1 MRPYLAILKDSVR
14 EAVRSRTLPFLLLF
28 FTIVLALV
36 APLGLRDETAW
47 RLEADDVRDER
58 LFAAQLRRDAGKPG
72 DQPGDRVLALLPGD
86 VRDAIFAPTDDPAET
101 DDRRAARD
109 ERRADR
115 LRRALNQSVLP
126 DADFYE
132 AAAFEEV
139 DLSRPGGFFPP
150 GADDVGEAERLLA
163 KGPAALS
170 ADRRGR
176 LNRLLL
182 SAAFPQSIAAP
193 PAERVTLVYAGYEM
207 PEGFTEVYAGPLGLE
222 LNRSGV
228 QFIGKTLMASIA
240 SYVAGPIGVLIGLL
254 VTASLIPQTFE
265 GGAIDLLLS
274 KPVNRSLAFL
284 TKFAGGC
291 VFVGLAGL
299 YLCGGLWLIAGLRLD
314 VWDASLLAASAV
326 LVTEFAVLYSVSA
339 AVGVLW
345 RNAILCVMVAGA
357 LWAGSFCL
365 SLVHAF
371 SKLYYEESRAAA
383 VVAAERPGADELFAA
398 TAASAVAR
406 WDAASEEWRPVLYQ
420 PNGAPGTGPGRPV
433 YRLSGPSYSSA
444 TDELS
449 ALEVRTVAGGRGG
462 GPPRQIAGNRR
473 FYTAT
478 AERDWAGTP
487 GPTAP
492 PGSTWLLIGAGGRP
506 LFAGPAGVF
515 ALRDAA
521 EGEPPA
527 EEVGFFGGLLRE
539 LAPDA
544 GPFEPLLRPDR
555 AAGGRSWPEPFAAAA
570 DPRTGLVAVYAGGVL
585 RTFSQEDTGAVRET
599 VLFPPPGE
607 PAGEPT
613 DEPFLAPAVLP
624 AVAGDAG
631 DAVYLVEADGA
642 GLRVAADG
650 TVTDFAPVPGE
661 RPARWSRS
669 ADGSLL
675 ALRTH
680 AGSVWVGDAATGAG
694 AVVHGDAS
702 GAGFG
707 ADGALWL
714 ATSANRLTRYDRDG
728 DGWTA
733 GPTIGPAPSWY
744 ERFYRYGLTPAHYL
758 LPDTAALGDVIADLF
773 TDDEQ
778 EQAFGDD
785 LDLREPLLEIDTL
798 GPLIHNLSFMAAI
811 LALTCWHVARTDF

>member
-28 FTIVLALV
+28 FTIVLAIV

-58 LFAAQLRRDAGKPG
+58 LFATQLRRDAGKPG

-86 VRDAIFAPTDDPAET
+86 VRDAILAPTDDPAET

-126 DADFYE
+126 DADFYQ
-132 AAAFEEV
+132 AVAFEEV
-139 DLSRPGGFFPP
+139 DLDRPGGFFPP

-170 ADRRGR
+170 ADQRGR

-193 PAERVTLVYAGYEM
+193 PTERVTLVYAGYEM
-207 PEGFTEVYAGPLGLE
+207 PEGVTDLYAGPYGLDM
-222 LNRSGV
+222 NRSGV
-228 QFIGKTLMASIA
+228 QFIGKALMASIA
-240 SYVAGPIGVLIGLL
+240 SNIAGPFGVLIGLL

-314 VWDASLLAASAV
+314 VWDAGLLTASAV
-326 LVTEFAVLYSVSA
+326 LVTEFAVLYSVSS

-345 RNAILCVMVAGA
+345 RNAILCVMVACV
-357 LWAGSFCL
+357 LWAGSFGL
-365 SLVHAF
+365 KVVLAIGGLIFDSGQIV
-371 SKLYYEESRAAA
+371 A
-383 VVAAERPGADELFAA
+383 VVPAERPGADELFAA
-398 TAASAVAR
+398 SEAGAVAR

-420 PNGAPGTGPGRPV
+420 PNGAPGTGPGRSV
-433 YRLSGPSYSSA
+433 YRLSGPFYSPA
-444 TDELS
+444 TDALS

-462 GPPRQIAGNRR
+462 GPPRQIAGSRR

-478 AERDWAGTP
+478 AESDWSGAP

-515 ALRDAA
+515 ALKDAA
-521 EGEPPA
+521 DEGG
-527 EEVGFFGGLLRE
+527 EEEDRGFFGGLLRE
-539 LAPDA
+539 LAPDG

-585 RTFSQEDTGAVRET
+585 RTFSQEDPGAVRET
-599 VLFPPPGE
+599 VLFPPPKEPIGE
-607 PAGEPT
+607 PA

-624 AVAGDAG
+624 AVAGDA
-631 DAVYLVEADGA
+631 VYLVEADGT

-650 TVTDFAPVPGE
+650 TVTDFAPVPDE

-680 AGSVWVGDAATGAG
+680 QGSVWVGDAATGAG
-694 AVVHGDAS
+694 SVVHGDAS

-707 ADGALWL
+707 TDGALWL
-714 ATSANRLTRYDRDG
+714 GTSANRLTRYGRDG
-728 DGWTA
+728 DGWAA

-758 LPDTAALGDVIADLF
+758 LPDTAALGDVMADLF

-778 EQAFGDD
+778 EDAFGDD
-785 LDLREPLLEIDTL
+785 LDLREPLPEIDTL

>member
-1 MRPYLAILKDSVR
+1 M
-14 EAVRSRTLPFLLLF
+14 
-28 FTIVLALV
+28 
-36 APLGLRDETAW
+36 
-47 RLEADDVRDER
+47 
-58 LFAAQLRRDAGKPG
+58 
-72 DQPGDRVLALLPGD
+72 LALLPGD
-86 VRDAIFAPTDDPAET
+86 VRDAILAPTDDPAGT
-101 DDRRAARD
+101 GDRRAARD

-115 LRRALNQSVLP
+115 LRRTLNQSVLP
-126 DADFYE
+126 DADFYR
-132 AAAFEEV
+132 AVAFEEV

-150 GADDVGEAERLLA
+150 GADDAGEAERLLA

-240 SYVAGPIGVLIGLL
+240 SYIAGPIGVLIGLL

-291 VFVGLAGL
+291 VFVGLAGAVPVRRAL
-299 YLCGGLWLIAGLRLD
+299 ADRGAAAGRLGREPAGGVGRVGDGVRGALQRQRRGRRAVAERDPLRDGRRGALGG
-314 VWDASLLAASAV
+314 VV
-326 LVTEFAVLYSVSA
+326 LS
-339 AVGVLW
+339 
-345 RNAILCVMVAGA
+345 VAGA
-357 LWAGSFCL
+357 RLL
-365 SLVHAF
+365 QI
-371 SKLYYEESRAAA
+371 
-383 VVAAERPGADELFAA
+383 
-398 TAASAVAR
+398 
-406 WDAASEEWRPVLYQ
+406 VLR
-420 PNGAPGTGPGRPV
+420 GEPGR
-433 YRLSGPSYSSA
+433 G
-444 TDELS
+444 
-449 ALEVRTVAGGRGG
+449 GGRGG
-462 GPPRQIAGNRR
+462 AAGGGRAVRGYGRRRRRPLGRRLGGVAPRPVSTERGARHGAGAAGVSPQRAVLFVGDGRTVRPGSPHRRRRAGRGDRRGRSPATGR

-527 EEVGFFGGLLRE
+527 EEAGFFGGLLRE

-555 AAGGRSWPEPFAAAA
+555 AAGGRSWPEPFAAAV
-570 DPRTGLVAVYAGGVL
+570 DPRTGLVTVYAGGVL
-585 RTFSQEDTGAVRET
+585 RTFSQENPDAVRET

-624 AVAGDAG
+624 AVAGDA
-631 DAVYLVEADGA
+631 VYLVEADGT

-680 AGSVWVGDAATGAG
+680 EGGVWVGDAATGAG
-694 AVVHGDAS
+694 AVVHGDATA
-702 GAGFG
+702 AGFG

-778 EQAFGDD
+778 GEAFGDD